1 MDTIDAI
8 DMINAK
14 LDQAATLV
22 EMIGNRDYGK
32 MSDEARDNYVSIL
45 AESIEQA
52 KIAAALLKVIPVIQ
66 RARI

>member
-14 LDQAATLV
+14 LDQAAALV
-22 EMIGNRDYGK
+22 EMIGNRDFRG
-32 MSDEARDNYVSIL
+32 MSDEARANYVSIL
-45 AESIEQA
+45 TESIEQA
-52 KIAAALLKVIPVIQ
+52 KIAAALLKVVPVIQ